1 MRIGFD
7 LDNTII
13 NYGDLF
19 AKAARQ
25 LYSDQICA
33 PCASKEHVKKVV
45 KAKKGN
51 DGWVRVQAHVYGRLI
66 EEASLYPGFEDF
78 VDELIKQNHQ
88 LIICSHKTVGPVKD
102 IEFHAD
108 FRSAA
113 RNFLERSSLASFVK
127 SGLIDIV
134 FCDSL
139 PSKVAEIRRLKCDYF
154 IDDLQ
159 AVVDELSR
167 DAHLVAIHFSPHT
180 VYDST
185 GLSPSLNWFQISQ
198 RVLDEEKIRGFLKK
212 IPLSSSSVVLR
223 PIETSGL
230 NSSIWTV
237 ESGEEVY
244 VVKLYNRDEYTTHR
258 VSKDCGVSK
267 LLHRYNIQKDG
278 LCVACDEVV
287 GAGCFRFIHG
297 VEVKFAN
304 EEFLNAAGKFLLN
317 TNKKI
322 PHYELLK
329 IGESKEA
336 CFSALNLFEQITHRL
351 DIIDSIDRFR
361 TSDTMSVVK
370 KRLRDLEFNCPAF
383 LSEPVIFSPS
393 DFGTHNALIS
403 KKDSYVWL
411 DFEYAGFDSLLK
423 CVCDFCLH
431 PRNQLDVESA
441 KTWLAIVAKGFKVDQ
456 QLLVQMAREWM
467 PFFAIRWVVI
477 ILAGG
482 SRVGSQMHISEH
494 LTNRLDT
501 AQKILKNGDVL
512 ADGFN

>member
-13 NYGDLF
+13 NYSDLF
-19 AKAARQ
+19 AKSARQ
-25 LYSDQICA
+25 LFSDEICA

-45 KAKKGN
+45 KSKEGN
-51 DGWVRVQAHVYGRLI
+51 HGWVRVQAHVYGRLI

-78 VDELIKQNHQ
+78 IDELIKQNHE
-88 LIICSHKTVGPVKD
+88 LVICSHKTVSPVEN

-108 FRSAA
+108 FRNAA
-113 RNFLERSSLASFVK
+113 RNFLENSSLSGFVK

-139 PSKVAEIRRLKCDYF
+139 PSKVAEIRRLECDYF

-159 AVVDELSR
+159 AVVDELSK
-167 DAHLVAIHFSPHT
+167 DAHLVAIHFSPDAT
-180 VYDST
+180 CDST

-198 RVLDEEKIRGFLKK
+198 RVLGEEKIREFLGK
-212 IPLSSSSVVLR
+212 IPLLSSSVVLR

-230 NSSIWTV
+230 NSSVWTV
-237 ESGEEVY
+237 ESGDEVY
-244 VVKLYNRDEYTTHR
+244 VAKLYNRNEYTTHR

-267 LLHRYNIQKDG
+267 LLLKYDIQKDG
-278 LCVACDEVV
+278 LCVACDEVI
-287 GAGCFRFIHG
+287 GAGCFGFIHG
-297 VEVKFAN
+297 IEVKFAN
-304 EEFLNAAGKFLLN
+304 EEFLNAAGKFLLD
-317 TNKKI
+317 TNQKI

-329 IGESKEA
+329 IGDSKEA
-336 CFSALNLFEQITHRL
+336 CFSAINLLEQITNRL
-351 DIIDSIDRFR
+351 DIIDSIDGFR
-361 TSDTMSVVK
+361 ASDTMSVVK
-370 KRLRDLEFNCPAF
+370 KRLRNLESNCPVF

-403 KKDSYVWL
+403 KNDSYIWL

-441 KTWLAIVAKGFKVDQ
+441 KIWLGIVAKGFEVDQ

-467 PFFAIRWVVI
+467 PFFAIRWVAI
-477 ILAGG
+477 ILAGR
-482 SRVGSQMHISEH
+482 SKVGSQMHTSEY
-494 LTNRLDT
+494 LTNRLDS

-512 ADGFN
+512 ADGLN